1 MPGLICAITFILFHM
16 SSPLEVTTVD
26 LLKSHAIPARDITI
40 SLPTTSS
47 DESDYGSHLDPNG
60 RT

>member
-1 MPGLICAITFILFHM
+1 MPSLIFAITFILWHM
-16 SSPLEVTTVD
+16 SSPLEVTTSD
-26 LLKSHAIPARDITI
+26 LLKSDTIPARDLMI
-40 SLPTTSS
+40 SSPTTGS

>member
-1 MPGLICAITFILFHM
+1 MLSLIGSITLILWYM
-16 SSPLEVTTVD
+16 SSPLEVTTAD
-26 LLKSHAIPARDITI
+26 LLKSDTIRSSDITI
-40 SLPTTSS
+40 SSPTTGS